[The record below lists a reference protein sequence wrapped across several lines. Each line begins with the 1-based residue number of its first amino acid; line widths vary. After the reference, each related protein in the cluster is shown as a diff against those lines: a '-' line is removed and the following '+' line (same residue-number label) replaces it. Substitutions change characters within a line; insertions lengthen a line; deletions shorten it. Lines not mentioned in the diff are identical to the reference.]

1 MSLEIDLLVQSITN
15 AKRPEDVF
23 GVIPDGA
30 THDRV
35 SAMKKVFHRIVLVVH
50 PDKNPG
56 AKSLGD
62 VMTKLVAFR
71 TEAESLL
78 ADGTYGI
85 ARKAKVT
92 ASLISKRGT
101 YKITEEFRTG
111 DVANILLGEFDGT
124 KYLLKVVRKPGD
136 NDLLD
141 NEVRVLRELH
151 AKKGDQAVT
160 FQKYLPKVAESFV
173 ILEGKTNRR
182 VNVMDVAEGCYS
194 LAEIKAAYP
203 EGIDA
208 RDAAWMVRR
217 AMEGLGWVHE
227 VGYVH
232 GAVLP
237 EHILVHPIGHSARL
251 VGWSY
256 AVKTGQKLTAVS
268 APRKGMYPPSVFAK
282 EPATPKLDVQ
292 MLGATAELM
301 LSDAKGAM
309 RSDLPPEVVAFFLK
323 CRRGEI
329 ADGWTAYRAYDEVLG
344 KVYGKRA
351 YRAFAMPAHK

>member
-1 MSLEIDLLVQSITN
+1 MTSELDLLIQSITK

-56 AKSLGD
+56 AKGLGD

-71 TEAESLL
+71 AEAEALIS
-78 ADGTYGI
+78 DGTYGS

-92 ASLISKRGT
+92 ASLTSKRGT
-101 YKITEEFRTG
+101 YKVVEEFRTG
-111 DVANILLGEFDGT
+111 DVANILLGEFNNT
-124 KYLLKVVRKPGD
+124 RCLLKVVRKPGD

-160 FQKYLPKVAESFV
+160 FQKYLPKLAESFV
-173 ILEGKTNRR
+173 VLEGRTNRR
-182 VNVMDVAEGCYS
+182 VNVLDLAEGHYS
-194 LAEIKAAYP
+194 LTEIKAAYP

-208 RDAAWMVRR
+208 RDAAWMIRR
-217 AMEGLGWVHE
+217 AMEGFGWVHDL
-227 VGYVH
+227 GYVH

-237 EHILVHPIGHSARL
+237 EHILVHPTGHSARL

-256 AVKTGQKLTAVS
+256 AVKKGQKLTAIS
-268 APRKGMYPPSVFAK
+268 APRKAMYPPSVFK
-282 EPATPKLDVQ
+282 KDPATPTLDVQ
-292 MLGATAELM
+292 MLGACAL
-301 LSDAKGAM
+301 
-309 RSDLPPEVVAFFLK
+309 DLVSENDKVRGDVPADVATFFRQCK
-323 CRRGEI
+323 AGKI
-329 ADGWTAYRAYDEVLG
+329 HTGWDAYRAFDEVLA
-344 KVYGKRA
+344 KTYGKRA
-351 YRAFAMPAHK
+351 YRAFKMPR